1 MFPYLKLVTKQN
13 NFIRVFSS
21 HINYFSFIIF
31 RNNFNYFITVYIS
44 SIYKLGIYKYF
55 CRNSYSAVHEWT
67 DLRLDQRNLN
77 RNDIE
82 YGYT

>member
-1 MFPYLKLVTKQN
+1 MFPYLKLVIKQN

-31 RNNFNYFITVYIS
+31 RNNFNYFITVYILG
-44 SIYKLGIYKYF
+44 IYKLGICKYF
-55 CRNSYSAVHEWT
+55 CRNSYSAVHKWT